1 LALLKAN
8 RTPIE
13 NPLQMGVV
21 MGSKDQKSAPR
32 LVDANSGVLSLS
44 ADGSVNWPRTLRLAK
59 HASGDGVTR
68 AVVTTAASETDV
80 LLRRMPHLSGLLQQ
94 HSVSLAVTPA
104 VELSLQRDLFEQ
116 VVHLS
121 TILGGLHRRH
131 VLLRI
136 PCETTLPI
144 LPVVDS
150 LRRMRLST
158 ILLAPERCDR
168 FRNDASELKK
178 IVSLGGLVQ
187 LSAAS
192 LTDQTD
198 RRRIGFCRHL
208 IRQGLCHFV
217 ASESGRHHDLP
228 ISLSEAYRVITKWVG
243 HEVAAAICCHNPSRL
258 FDGDCIEATP
268 RRRSLL
274 KVFLRAA

>member
-1 LALLKAN
+1 
-8 RTPIE
+8 
-13 NPLQMGVV
+13 

-32 LVDANSGVLSLS
+32 LVDANSGVLSLL

-59 HASGDGVTR
+59 HASSDGVTR
-68 AVVTTAASETDV
+68 AVVTTTNSDTDA

-104 VELSLQRDLFEQ
+104 VELRLQRDLFEQ
-116 VVHLS
+116 AVHVS
-121 TILGGLHRRH
+121 TIVGGLHRRY

-136 PCETTLPI
+136 PCDTRLPI

-150 LRRMRLST
+150 LRRMKLTT

-168 FRNDASELKK
+168 FQHDASELKR

-198 RRRIGFCRHL
+198 RNRIGFCRHL

-228 ISLSEAYRVITKWVG
+228 ISLSEAYRMIAKWVG
-243 HEVAAAICCHNPSRL
+243 CGLAAALCCNNPSRL

-268 RRRSLL
+268 RRRSLML
-274 KVFLRAA
+274 KVFSRVA

>member
-1 LALLKAN
+1 
-8 RTPIE
+8 
-13 NPLQMGVV
+13 
-21 MGSKDQKSAPR
+21 MGSKEQTFAPR
-32 LVDANSGVLSLS
+32 LVDANSGMLSLS

-59 HASGDGVTR
+59 HASGDGITR
-68 AVVTTAASETDV
+68 AVVTTTASETDA
-80 LLRRMPHLSGLLQQ
+80 LLRRTPHLIGLLQQ

-104 VELSLQRDLFEQ
+104 VELRLQSDLFEQ
-116 VVHLS
+116 AIHVS
-121 TILGGLHRRH
+121 TILGGLHRRY

-136 PCETTLPI
+136 PCDTTLPI

-150 LRRMRLST
+150 LRRMQLTT

-168 FRNDASELKK
+168 FQHDPSELKK
-178 IVSLGGLVQ
+178 ILSLGGLVQ

-198 RRRIGFCRHL
+198 RNRIKFCRYL

-228 ISLSEAYRVITKWVG
+228 ISLSEAYCVITKWMG
-243 HEVAAAICCHNPSRL
+243 HELATAICCHNPSRL
-258 FDGDCIEATP
+258 FDGECIEATP
-268 RRRSLL
+268 RRRSLML
-274 KVFLRAA
+274 KVFSRAA